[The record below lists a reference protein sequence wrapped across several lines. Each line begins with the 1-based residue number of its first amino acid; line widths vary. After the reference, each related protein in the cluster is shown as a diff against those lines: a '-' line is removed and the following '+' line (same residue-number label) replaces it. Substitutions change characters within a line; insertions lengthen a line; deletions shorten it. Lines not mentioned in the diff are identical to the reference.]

1 LERSVNPA
9 LQDSCGFFCD
19 ALVEG
24 NYWTEKASAFPNAD
38 ASRKIT
44 KICEENDIVF
54 MALFGSFVR
63 GDQKKRSDI
72 DILIRFDETKEK
84 SLLDLIHAE
93 NELKKLFKRKVD
105 FLTIGSISPYM
116 REEVLNSM
124 KVIYEK
130 WGNRDSK
137 PEV

>member
-1 LERSVNPA
+1 MMIEVKNLHSLAKKENLEEEIS
-9 LQDSCGFFCD
+9 
-19 ALVEG
+19 
-24 NYWTEKASAFPNAD
+24 
-38 ASRKIT
+38 
-44 KICEENDIVF
+44 KICEDNDIVF

-72 DILIRFDETKEK
+72 DLLIRFDETKDK

-105 FLTIGSISPYM
+105 LLTSGSISPYM

-130 WGNRDSK
+130 R
-137 PEV
+137 

>member
-1 LERSVNPA
+1 MMIEVKNLQGLVKKEDLE
-9 LQDSCGFFCD
+9 
-19 ALVEG
+19 E
-24 NYWTEKASAFPNAD
+24 
-38 ASRKIT
+38 KIT
-44 KICEENDIVF
+44 KLCEENDIVF

-63 GDQKKRSDI
+63 GNQKKRSDI

-105 FLTIGSISPYM
+105 LLTVGSISPYM

-130 WGNRDSK
+130 R
-137 PEV
+137 